1 MRDSLDPTGR
11 DRTGPPPQDDA
22 LALYD
27 TLSPDD
33 RAALEDAL
41 KTDPELATAFQSWR
55 SLRANVRRTLSET
68 LPDRTLLVL
77 HALADQD
84 DVLTAAEHR
93 QLEASQADIQTALD
107 RHPALVAAV
116 RRTRN
121 DRDVFEAAWAE
132 AAVEV
137 APVLDTPAR
146 TPSAPARAGDREM
159 EASPRV
165 PASRRPSRWV
175 WRSAAVAVIAA
186 FAVLGTWM
194 VQRDAG
200 FDRIVAEA
208 DQTVVMPDGSVAN
221 LAAGSVLMVPT
232 ADREPRQARLKSGSA
247 LFQIVPDADAPFR
260 LQTANADITVLGTTF
275 GVEASEVQ
283 TEVALVA
290 GSVSLAP
297 RRQPDVAVRLQPGES
312 SRVLAADPPSAPV
325 PTTRADV
332 LAWTGSVPT
341 SGPAGAVAERIGT
354 QFGVS
359 VAVDNALMGEL
370 VSGRFD
376 QETTAYEA
384 LNVLALA
391 LGADVETSDSTAYRL
406 TTGR

>member
-1 MRDSLDPTGR
+1 MRDFT

-27 TLSPDD
+27 TLPPDD
-33 RAALEDAL
+33 RAVLLDAL
-41 KTDPELATAFQSWR
+41 RADPELATAFQSWR
-55 SLRANVRRTLSET
+55 SLRADVRRTLSES

-77 HALADQD
+77 HALADQE
-84 DVLTAAEHR
+84 DVLRADEHR
-93 QLEASQADIQTALD
+93 QLEAADLQTALD

-116 RRTRN
+116 RRIRA
-121 DRDVFEAAWAE
+121 DRDAFEAAWAE
-132 AAVEV
+132 GAVADTAAAE
-137 APVLDTPAR
+137 
-146 TPSAPARAGDREM
+146 APALARRQPEERPRRAGDREM
-159 EASPRV
+159 AVRPPV
-165 PASRRPSRWV
+165 PASRRASRWI
-175 WRSAAVAVIAA
+175 WRTAAVAVLVTFAA
-186 FAVLGTWM
+186 LSTWLI
-194 VQRDAG
+194 QRDAG
-200 FDRIVAEA
+200 FDQIVAEA
-208 DQTVVMPDGSVAN
+208 DRSVVMPDGSVAN
-221 LAAGSVLMVPT
+221 LAAGAVLMVPT
-232 ADREPRQARLKSGSA
+232 ADRDSRQARLKTGSA

-297 RRQPDVAVRLQPGES
+297 RRQPDAAVRLQPGQS
-312 SRVLAADPPSAPV
+312 SRVLAADAPSAPE
-325 PTTRADV
+325 PTTRANV
-332 LAWTGSVPT
+332 LAWTGAVPT

-359 VAVDNALMGEL
+359 VAVDDALMDEL
-370 VSGRFD
+370 VAGRFD

-391 LGADVETSDSTAYRL
+391 LGANVETSDSTAYRL
-406 TTGR
+406 TMGR